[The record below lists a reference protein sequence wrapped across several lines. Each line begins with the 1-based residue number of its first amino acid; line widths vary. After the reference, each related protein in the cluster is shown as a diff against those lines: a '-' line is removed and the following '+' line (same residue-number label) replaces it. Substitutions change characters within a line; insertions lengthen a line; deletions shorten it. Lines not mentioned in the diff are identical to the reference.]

1 LAKKKKHKQSVV
13 WFAVSKKKGK
23 QSRISQLRK
32 GLNIK
37 NDFLPSIANDK
48 NTCP

>member
-1 LAKKKKHKQSVV
+1 LAKKKHKQSVV
-13 WFAVSKKKGK
+13 WFAVSKKGK